1 MRRLKTSNR
10 VGNRLRV
17 MSGWGVV
24 DAVVSR
30 LSAMVGY
37 KIVDYDKTSEFLE
50 LDIGNFSSYSLGLPL
65 LSCDNL
71 CNGQQQKLA
80 RREEISLPGE

>member
-1 MRRLKTSNR
+1 MRRLKTSKR

-37 KIVDYDKTSEFLE
+37 RIVDYDKTSEFLE
-50 LDIGNFSSYSLGLPL
+50 LDIVIFFQL
-65 LSCDNL
+65 
-71 CNGQQQKLA
+71 
-80 RREEISLPGE
+80 